1 MVGIDSFYTPT
12 PLADRLI
19 SYIGK
24 KTIRNVIDFCVG
36 DGELLKS
43 VLKHRKN
50 LKVFGTDIS
59 VEAIRKLSVDRPN
72 FILGCCDFRK
82 DESIA
87 SVSFLKDTSFDLI
100 LLNPP
105 FTCKGSVVEKV
116 EIEGK
121 QFKVSTAML
130 FLLRSLRF
138 LSEIGGIYAI
148 VPISVVYSEKD
159 KKAWEYLKANYNAI
173 VLEEASRVYFADKC
187 SPNIA
192 LIYVGKYRKKGIPD
206 KRIGIFSNLPV
217 TDVVRGQLRT
227 NNVLYCNKKSSVP
240 FIHTTNIQQG
250 KLVNVKHVIVKGST
264 FEGFGVV
271 IPRVCNP
278 KTPKA
283 SVLDGTCSYVL
294 SDCII
299 ALKTVSLG
307 DAIMVRDFI
316 ESHWELFKDIYKGT
330 GAQYTTLKR
339 VKQLFCIEL
348 KGEGSTL

>member
-1 MVGIDSFYTPT
+1 MTGIDSFYTPT

-24 KTIRNVIDFCVG
+24 RPIRNVIDFCVG

-50 LKVFGTDIS
+50 LKAYGTDIS
-59 VEAIRKLSVDRPN
+59 VEAIRKLAIDKPN
-72 FILGCCDFRK
+72 FILGCCDFRN

-87 SVSFLKDTSFDLI
+87 SVSFLKNTSFDLI

-105 FTCKGSVVEKV
+105 FTCKGSIV
-116 EIEGK
+116 EIVEFEGK

-130 FLLRSLRF
+130 FLLRSLRY
-138 LSEIGGIYAI
+138 LSENGGVYAI

-159 KKAWEYLKANYNAI
+159 KKAWEYLKMNYNAI
-173 VLEEASRVYFADKC
+173 VLEESSRVYFADKC

-192 LIYVGKYRKKGIPD
+192 FVYVGKYRKKGMPNI
-206 KRIGIFSNLPV
+206 RIDMFSKLPV
-217 TDVVRGQLRT
+217 TDVVRGQVRT
-227 NNVLYCNKKSSVP
+227 NNVIYCNNETSIP
-240 FIHTTNIQQG
+240 FIHTTNIQHG
-250 KLVNVKHVIVKGST
+250 KLVDVKRVFVNSSA

-278 KTPKA
+278 KTPKV
-283 SVLDGTCSYVL
+283 SVLDGNSSYVL

-299 ALKTVSLG
+299 VLKTASVN

-316 ESHWELFKDIYKGT
+316 ENYWELFKDIYKGT
-330 GAQYTTLKR
+330 GAQYTTLIR
-339 VKQLFCIEL
+339 VKQLLGI
-348 KGEGSTL
+348 GEKS